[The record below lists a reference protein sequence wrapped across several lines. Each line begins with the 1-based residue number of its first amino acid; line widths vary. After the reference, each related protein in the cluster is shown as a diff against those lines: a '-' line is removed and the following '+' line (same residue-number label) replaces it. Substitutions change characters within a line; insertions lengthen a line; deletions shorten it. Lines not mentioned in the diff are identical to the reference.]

1 MALDG
6 VIFDLDGTLIDT
18 NGPHIVAWEKAFEQ
32 HGFRVFRDRIA
43 LEVGKGGDQ
52 LVGTVL
58 GPQADAE
65 HGDALRK
72 AHTDEYIRMA
82 GEKQFG
88 ILPHARELLHEL
100 KRRGF
105 QIALASSSKQ
115 EELDA
120 ALKSARIEDIKDLF
134 DVMTNASDAKA
145 SKPAPDL
152 VNAAVGKL
160 GLSPA
165 QCAMIG
171 DTIYDAE
178 ACRKAGVALLGVNT
192 GPAEMPPETLL
203 NAGARAVYRD
213 LGDLHAHLDDALGR
227 ASPASVHLSREKLD
241 ELMQAAFDAGRE
253 GQDKG
258 EAPAGCVLANG
269 AGEIIARAH
278 SLTRAEGTVTAQPE
292 VMALMNAAGR
302 FDAGAG
308 DLILA
313 CTHTPSA
320 IGLGAAVTAN
330 IDTLV
335 CAIDP
340 AIDDIDASTLFAFRS
355 AGRMPRIVCLGGE
368 WGRRSREVRDA
379 SFNQAAQQPVRAGVT
394 SSTK

>member
-6 VIFDLDGTLIDT
+6 VILDLDGTLIDT
-18 NGPHIVAWEKAFEQ
+18 NGPHIVAWEGAFEQ

-52 LVGTVL
+52 LVSAIL
-58 GPQADAE
+58 GPHADSE

-72 AHTDEYIRMA
+72 AHTEIYIRMA
-82 GEKQFG
+82 GEQPFG
-88 ILPHARELLHEL
+88 ILPQARELLHEL
-100 KRRGF
+100 KGRGLR
-105 QIALASSSKQ
+105 IALASSSKQ

-152 VNAAVGKL
+152 VNAAVDKL

-178 ACRKAGVALLGVNT
+178 ACRAAGVALLGVNT
-192 GPAEMPPETLL
+192 GPAEMPPETML
-203 NAGARAVYRD
+203 NAGARVVYRD
-213 LGDLHAHLDDALGR
+213 LGDLYAHLDEALNR
-227 ASPASVHLSREKLD
+227 ASPASVHLTREKLD
-241 ELMQAAFDAGRE
+241 ELMQAAFDVGRE
-253 GQDKG
+253 GQEKG

-269 AGEIIARAH
+269 EGEIIARAH

-292 VMALMNAAGR
+292 VMALMNAGDLGNAS
-302 FDAGAG
+302 
-308 DLILA
+308 DLILV

-330 IDTLV
+330 VDTLV

-340 AIDDIDASTLFAFRS
+340 AIDDIDATTLFAFRS
-355 AGRMPRIVCLGGE
+355 AGRMSRIVCLGGE

-379 SFNQAAQQPVRAGVT
+379 SFNQEAQQPVRAGVEP
-394 SSTK
+394 SAK